1 MTKDEKSARADNLG
15 SMTHDPYYITLCK
28 TCGGITAAY
37 SAFLADCREIVE
49 EWTSQGRRVAYI
61 TDAPRLSCSCGSV
74 DLLAAED
81 AEIEA
86 LKARQITSEI
96 REAIQQALRS
106 YAIDLDISGSLPEA
120 YHELFALLKPLAQE
134 GKL

>member
-1 MTKDEKSARADNLG
+1 MIEHEKSVRAEDSGEMSYSQHQTL
-15 SMTHDPYYITLCK
+15 HDMI
-28 TCGGITAAY
+28 I
-37 SAFLADCREIVE
+37 DV
-49 EWTSQGRRVAYI
+49 RVARGNEDYLEA
-61 TDAPRLSCSCGSV
+61 DRLQEVALAYVNS
-74 DLLAAED
+74 LLAIKQT
-81 AEIEA
+81 EIEA
-86 LKARQITSEI
+86 LKARQVTPEI